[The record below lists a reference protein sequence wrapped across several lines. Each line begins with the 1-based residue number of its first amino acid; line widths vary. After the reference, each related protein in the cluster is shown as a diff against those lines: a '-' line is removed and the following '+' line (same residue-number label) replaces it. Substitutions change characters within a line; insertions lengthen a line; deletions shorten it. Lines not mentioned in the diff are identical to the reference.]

1 MSALCAYHYGMLTDQ
16 MIIVRTTKEVTPM
29 DDYSYIVTS
38 SALNTL
44 YASDVHL
51 SSKEFVLEIWVDDAS
66 TPWRRMFTLRE
77 CLANIE
83 QLAMGSTFRINC
95 HFNRRRIGNGIYCKQ
110 RTGITVID
118 EEGVLSGLFTSFLQ
132 VSPPNIR
139 H

>member
-1 MSALCAYHYGMLTDQ
+1 MLTDQ
-16 MIIVRTTKEVTPM
+16 VIIVWTTKDVMPM

-44 YASDVHL
+44 YASDIQL
-51 SSKEFVLEIWVDDAS
+51 SSKEFMLEIWVDDAS

-77 CLANIE
+77 CLANVE
-83 QLAMGSTFRINC
+83 QLAMGSTFRISC
-95 HFNRRRIGNGIYCKQ
+95 HFNRHHIGNGIYCKQ
-110 RTGITVID
+110 SNGMTVIN
-118 EEGVLSGLFTSFLQ
+118 EEGVLVGLFTSLLQ

>member
-1 MSALCAYHYGMLTDQ
+1 
-16 MIIVRTTKEVTPM
+16 M

-44 YASDVHL
+44 YANDMQL
-51 SSKEFVLEIWVDDAS
+51 SSKEFTLEIWIDDAS
-66 TPWRRMFTLRE
+66 VPWRRMFTLRE

-83 QLAMGSTFRINC
+83 QLPTGSTFRISC
-95 HFNRRRIGNGIYCKQ
+95 HFNRRSIGDGAYCKQ
-110 RTGITVID
+110 GTGMVVIN
-118 EEGVLSGLFTSFLQ
+118 EEGVLIGLFTSLLQ

>member
-1 MSALCAYHYGMLTDQ
+1 M
-16 MIIVRTTKEVTPM
+16 KEVTSM

-44 YASDVHL
+44 YGSDMHL
-51 SSKEFVLEIWVDDAS
+51 SSKEFSLEIWIDDAS
-66 TPWRRMFTLRE
+66 VPWRRMFTLRE

-83 QLAMGSTFRINC
+83 QLTMGSTFRISC
-95 HFNRRRIGNGIYCKQ
+95 HFNRRCIGDGVYCKQ
-110 RTGITVID
+110 GADMVVIKED
-118 EEGVLSGLFTSFLQ
+118 GVLIGLFTSFLQ